1 MGPEGSAE
9 GFCGRFPRKVILE
22 GRRILRKVLAEGFCG
37 RFRGRFFLP
46 MLRIVF
52 LGGGWFRGR
61 FLRKV
66 LRKVFAEGSAEG
78 FCGRSLA
85 EDLCGRFP
93 EGFRKDSGRFWAFS
107 SDLPHPE
114 GFLQKVPRKVFAEGS
129 AEGFCGRFRGRF
141 PEGFPRKVQN
151 LISSLRIIN

>member
-1 MGPEGSAE
+1 MRKVFAEGSAE
-9 GFCGRFPRKVILE
+9 G
-22 GRRILRKVLAEGFCG
+22 
-37 RFRGRFFLP
+37 FFLP
-46 MLRIVF
+46 MLRIIF
-52 LGGGWFRGR
+52 FGGGWFRGR

-141 PEGFPRKVQN
+141 PEGFPRKEKN
-151 LISSLRIIN
+151 TILSIIIVMGPYCHTF

>member
-1 MGPEGSAE
+1 MRKVFAEGSAE
-9 GFCGRFPRKVILE
+9 G
-22 GRRILRKVLAEGFCG
+22 
-37 RFRGRFFLP
+37 FFLP
-46 MLRIVF
+46 MLRIIF

-129 AEGFCGRFRGRF
+129 AEGFFLTYAQNHTFFWWTVPRKVFAEGSAEGSRKVFRGRKKIQF
-141 PEGFPRKVQN
+141 
-151 LISSLRIIN
+151 